1 MHKSFAITSLLA
13 IACMASLPVAAQVQH
28 PVKWAYTARPK
39 GPGKYE
45 VVAKATLEKGW
56 HLYSQTTPDG
66 GPIPTSFRFT
76 KNPLV
81 DLTGPVKEVGKLE
94 KHHEKLFGVDVHQ
107 FSQEVSFVQA
117 VTLKGKVKT
126 NVSGTVEYML
136 CNDKECLP
144 PTTKDFSV
152 ELK

>member
-1 MHKSFAITSLLA
+1 MTMLLA
-13 IACMASLPVAAQVQH
+13 FTCLASPPVAAQVQH
-28 PVKWAYTARPK
+28 PVKWSYTVRPK
-39 GPGKYE
+39 GAGKYE
-45 VVAKATLEKGW
+45 VVAKATIEKGW

-81 DLTGPVKEVGKLE
+81 DLTGSVKEVGKLE

-126 NVSGTVEYML
+126 NVSGSVEYML